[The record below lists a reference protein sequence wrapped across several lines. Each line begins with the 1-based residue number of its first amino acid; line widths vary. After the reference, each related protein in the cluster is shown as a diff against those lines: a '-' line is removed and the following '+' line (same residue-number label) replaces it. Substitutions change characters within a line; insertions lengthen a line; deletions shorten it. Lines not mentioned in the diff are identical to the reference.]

1 MSLVVSTTKEKGQR
15 QRQRHTYSTS
25 EDLNGVVETLIDTP
39 FISTKVRH
47 IERQDKTRQTYII
60 ITNCS

>member
-1 MSLVVSTTKEKGQR
+1 MLILLEEKKRQR
-15 QRQRHTYSTS
+15 QRQTDSTS

-39 FISTKVRH
+39 FISTKVKH
-47 IERQDKTRQTYII
+47 KERQDKTTQAYII